1 MPTKKLSHNATYFNM
16 EQLNEGFHFPLPY
29 LLKQFLYFTKVLPT
43 FLHPN
48 VVWVL
53 IGYNILNM
61 LYHLD
66 FYLLEVL
73 FVYTLKM
80 SQKER
85 FSLFVHIPSLQLVM
99 GLPDSNKDGARGHV
113 LVSGPWSGLYK
124 GLDREFHPRCSL

>member
-1 MPTKKLSHNATYFNM
+1 MPTKKLSHNATYFNK

-29 LLKQFLYFTKVLPT
+29 LLKQFLYFTKVLST

-53 IGYNILNM
+53 IGYSILNM
-61 LYHLD
+61 LYHLEL
-66 FYLLEVL
+66 YLLEVF

-85 FSLFVHIPSLQLVM
+85 FSLSAHIPSLQLVT
-99 GLPDSNKDGARGHV
+99 GLPDSNKDGAREHI
-113 LVSGPWSGLYK
+113 LVSGPSSGL
-124 GLDREFHPRCSL
+124 